1 MASDPNN
8 NINGQLEEI
17 YLNLSSLQGHQV
29 NALTKQTE
37 VMNMVTDEKERLEE
51 KQKTIDQAI
60 DNQKRMIFYND
71 NTRKVSS
78 AYLKITITVVIT
90 LGILFLIRV
99 LFLYFGSYIPD
110 MVFNVI
116 IVATI
121 SISVIIIFRF
131 YLSIK
136 SRDPSNF
143 DELNM
148 NSPHLTIPVSTSS
161 SFSTDFSGPAGCI
174 GPQCCT
180 PPTEGTPG
188 TQWNAGLGKC
198 IFAPATADTSPTPA
212 SSYPPLPPLPP
223 LPTIPGE
230 YSNDEENTTELFS
243 SVKANEA
250 FEYSNYAPIH
260 K

>member
-8 NINGQLEEI
+8 NINGQLQNL

-37 VMNMVTDEKERLEE
+37 IMDMVTDEKVRLEN

-71 NTRKVSS
+71 NSRKVSS

-90 LGILFLIRV
+90 LGILFLTRI
-99 LFLYFGSYIPD
+99 LFLYFGTYIPD

-116 IVATI
+116 IIATV
-121 SISVIIIFRF
+121 SISVIIIFSF

-148 NSPHLTIPVSTSS
+148 NSPNMTIPVSTSS
-161 SFSTDFSGPAGCI
+161 SSSSNLSGPAGCI
-174 GPQCCT
+174 GPLCCT

-198 IFAPATADTSPTPA
+198 IFAPATADTSPTPV
-212 SSYPPLPPLPP
+212 SSNPPLPP

-230 YSNDEENTTELFS
+230 DLYLDEEDTTEEYFTALR
-243 SVKANEA
+243 ANEA
-250 FEYSNYAPIH
+250 YEYSKYAPIR
-260 K
+260 

>member
-8 NINGQLEEI
+8 NINGQLQSL
-17 YLNLSSLQGHQV
+17 YLNLSDLQGGQV
-29 NALTKQTE
+29 NVLTKQTE
-37 VMNMVTDEKERLEE
+37 IMDIVTDEKVRLEN

-60 DNQKRMIFYND
+60 NNQKRAIFYND
-71 NTRKVSS
+71 NSRKVSS

-90 LGILFLIRV
+90 LGILFLTRI
-99 LFLYFGSYIPD
+99 LFIYFGTYIPD

-116 IVATI
+116 IIFTI
-121 SISVIIIFRF
+121 SISIIIIFRF
-131 YLSIK
+131 YLLIK

-148 NSPHLTIPVSTSS
+148 KSPHLTIPVSTSAS
-161 SFSTDFSGPAGCI
+161 SGKLSGPAGCI

-198 IFAPATADTSPTPA
+198 IFAPATADTSPTPV
-212 SSYPPLPPLPP
+212 SSNPPLPP

-230 YSNDEENTTELFS
+230 DSYLDEESDTEMFT
-243 SVKANEA
+243 SVRANEA
-250 FEYSNYAPIH
+250 YEYSKYAPIR
-260 K
+260 